1 MREKFFQEGNYKLR
15 LDDIKPKEA
24 KPHNRIHLNFS
35 MPLRIDPKDAAGDDL
50 KYAPTRI
57 RRLAEIVSNIDLN
70 CPRIPITTKLPGID
84 IEIFPTPPTSKTVP
98 VLVCLSN
105 AIVRDI
111 EIDRSKKGEIRLYF
125 SLGIAWDTSVW
136 KWGGKQIFM
145 DCFAKFSQSQSEL
158 FDDNPA
164 DEAISKPA
172 SASEEAV
179 EDLARDL
186 GTDAPDRSQTPLIDP
201 LQTDQKPRRARP
213 KKMKALPWKGA
224 RDARPHA

>member
-1 MREKFFQEGNYKLR
+1 
-15 LDDIKPKEA
+15 
-24 KPHNRIHLNFS
+24 
-35 MPLRIDPKDAAGDDL
+35 
-50 KYAPTRI
+50 
-57 RRLAEIVSNIDLN
+57 
-70 CPRIPITTKLPGID
+70 
-84 IEIFPTPPTSKTVP
+84 
-98 VLVCLSN
+98 LSN